1 MKVWDSDGAFLD
13 FPSSAK
19 EPMFHIVENDLM
31 VHSLS
36 ERLLRCDNVE
46 VQYGRGVKGIKAARS
61 GTEGDLVEV
70 TLDSPGRNF
79 SFFLNP
85 CTVSDI
91 LLLVKT

>member
-46 VQYGRGVKGIKAARS
+46 VQYGRGVKDIKTAES

-70 TLDSPGRNF
+70 ILDSPGRIF
-79 SFFLNP
+79 HFLIP
-85 CTVSDI
+85 ARFPIFCYS
-91 LLLVKT
+91 